1 MEVNKVKSNFSLSEL
16 HYAYSKL
23 EEVFGKGNIMFIG
36 GRATN
41 LICEKNQRPTHD
53 IDIAVNGLNEE
64 QIESVR
70 RKAIDAGFII
80 PKGQKG
86 GLERLEL
93 VVGNTL
99 MAIDLYYDRPISGIQ
114 IGYLLEKSL
123 NITKTKG
130 SKNYEFRVAHPAT
143 LVVLKLFAYLETHG
157 EIKEKHETDIKSILD
172 LYQDLSSF
180 LKKEGTIIEELFP
193 DQEKRELFRE
203 NIKNILHIYDD
214 SSKTSGI
221 RLRH

>member
-1 MEVNKVKSNFSLSEL
+1 MEVNKVKTNFSLSEL

-53 IDIAVNGLNEE
+53 IDIVINGLNKE

-80 PKGQKG
+80 PKDQKG
-86 GLERLEL
+86 RLERFEL

-99 MAIDLYYDRPISGIQ
+99 MAIDLYYDRPISGIP
-114 IGYLLEKSL
+114 IDYLFEKSINL
-123 NITKTKG
+123 TKTKG

-143 LVVLKLFAYLETHG
+143 LVVLKMFAYLETHG
-157 EIKEKHETDIKSILD
+157 EIREKHETDIKSILD
-172 LYQDLSSF
+172 LYHGPNNF
-180 LKKEGTIIEELFP
+180 FKKESAILEELFP
-193 DQEKRELFRE
+193 DQKNRELLEE
-203 NIKNILHIYDD
+203 NILQIYNA
-214 SSKTSGI
+214 SSNTSGI
-221 RLRH
+221 MLRH

>member
-53 IDIAVNGLNEE
+53 IDIVINGLNEE

-99 MAIDLYYDRPISGIQ
+99 MAIDLYYDRPISGIP
-114 IGYLLEKSL
+114 IDYLFEKSINL
-123 NITKTKG
+123 TKTKG

-143 LVVLKLFAYLETHG
+143 LVVLKMFAYLETHG
-157 EIKEKHETDIKSILD
+157 EIREKHETDIKSILD
-172 LYQDLSSF
+172 LYHGPNNF
-180 LKKEGTIIEELFP
+180 FKKESAILEELFP
-193 DQEKRELFRE
+193 DQKNRELLEE
-203 NIKNILHIYDD
+203 NILQIYNA
-214 SSKTSGI
+214 SSNTSGI
-221 RLRH
+221 MLRH